1 MAVPRVSAYSPPST
15 PMRRYFLK
23 RRWRSSSSGSSS
35 SALRWASTAFFTAPH
50 MAVGSRWAAPGGSGR
65 ISSITPRRSRSSA
78 VIFSASAA
86 SSVFVGSSQ
95 RIAVQAVAG
104 QFQEAVADP
113 PDVVD
118 RGWPLRMPGDLRAL
132 PGGEAGVDL
141 RLELV
146 ELRAELAEIVLH
158 AGPTLARG
166 GQLLDL
172 LLDLRD
178 GFLEV

>member
-1 MAVPRVSAYSPPST
+1 RMVG
-15 PMRRYFLK
+15 
-23 RRWRSSSSGSSS
+23 WRSRASQAERLAIRLRVGHPEVPLHPCLQRL
-35 SALRWASTAFFTAPH
+35 ALLLSDHDDGA
-50 MAVGSRWAAPGGSGR
+50 AVQAGE
-65 ISSITPRRSRSSA
+65 PRHDGL
-78 VIFSASAA
+78 V
-86 SSVFVGSSQ
+86 V
-95 RIAVQAVAG
+95 AVQAVAV

-113 PDVVD
+113 PNVVE

-158 AGPTLARG
+158 AGPTLAHS

-178 GFLEV
+178 GFLEF